1 MKDNDWQAIPH
12 LSDSNFYEQIG
23 NFLDFSKQLAK
34 KQLDTTIAMTYYE
47 VGRMIVER
55 EQEGEERAKYSV
67 KLLQEL
73 AEYLSEKYGKGYS
86 MANLRSMRKFY
97 QTYMTQIQQT
107 VSAEFENTSTDTFE
121 AVI

>member
-1 MKDNDWQAIPH
+1 MKFKNAM
-12 LSDSNFYEQIG
+12 SFKAKVKQIAEDKG
-23 NFLDFSKQLAK
+23 ITAQQVQQSYLIEVFLTK
-34 KQLDTTIAMTYYE
+34 
-47 VGRMIVER
+47 
-55 EQEGEERAKYSV
+55 
-67 KLLQEL
+67 EL